1 MTTFGF
7 CMILLG
13 ASAVSANLMRL
24 FDRLDRPQPKRRAA

>member
-13 ASAVSANLMRL
+13 AGSVAVNLMRL
-24 FDRLDRPQPKRRAA
+24 FDRLDRPQPRRRTA

>member
-13 ASAVSANLMRL
+13 AGSVAANLMRL
-24 FDRLDRPQPKRRAA
+24 FDRLDRPQAKRRTA

>member
-13 ASAVSANLMRL
+13 AGSLSVNLMRL
-24 FDRLDRPQPKRRAA
+24 FDRLDRPQPKRRTT

>member
-13 ASAVSANLMRL
+13 AGSVAANLMRL
-24 FDRLDRPQPKRRAA
+24 FDRLDHPQSKRRTV